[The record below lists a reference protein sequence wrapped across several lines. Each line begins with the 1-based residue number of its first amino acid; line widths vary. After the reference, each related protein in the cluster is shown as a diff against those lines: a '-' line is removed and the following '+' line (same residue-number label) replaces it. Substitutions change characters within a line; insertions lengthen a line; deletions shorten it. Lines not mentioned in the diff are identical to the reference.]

1 MSITNLPFD
10 GHSGG
15 RTAAP
20 ACRLLSCLLYSL
32 LFLLPTVGVA
42 ADSSPADGS
51 PADGSP
57 ADGSPADGSP
67 ADGSPADGSPADG
80 SPADG
85 SPADGSPADGSPADG
100 SPADGS
106 PAEANPA
113 RAITHAQA
121 TELRGF
127 LEEVLERNPELQAT
141 RARVDVLSHRPDQAG
156 ALPDPTLQTTLFALP
171 PETRVGPQRLQV
183 GVQQRLPSKARRD
196 LASKNAELTVRAAE
210 ADVRAAELRLATEA
224 RELWLELAF
233 VDALR
238 DILREERGHLERHE
252 ESARARYAAG
262 TGLAQGAIKLQAEL
276 TRVDAE
282 ILGIDARRRSLVAR
296 LDALRDR
303 FPGPDQAPYPVA
315 LPDVD
320 TTALGSFG
328 LESFGVAM
336 DFERLSRVALAARPE
351 VDAAMMRSRQAGLGE
366 ELAETNRKP
375 DFTVGLAWTL
385 VDSRQDTA
393 GRVNPPEDDGRDVLA
408 LTGGMTLPLWSTPRE
423 GELREA
429 LARTSAAAADAH
441 RVASEIRREVAD
453 LVHRLPLEVR
463 QLKLLRDVL
472 ERQAEE
478 AVTSA
483 VSAYATGQTQVLD
496 LLDAEHRLFE
506 VRRAVVRAHA
516 DVAIALAK
524 LEGAIAAP
532 LGHLTTR
539 GEGEDHD

>member
-1 MSITNLPFD
+1 MSNTNLP
-10 GHSGG
+10 HG
-15 RTAAP
+15 RHTAVL
-20 ACRLLSCLLYSL
+20 ACCLLCL
-32 LFLLPTVGVA
+32 LATTGLA
-42 ADSSPADGS
+42 ASESSETG
-51 PADGSP
+51 
-57 ADGSPADGSP
+57 
-67 ADGSPADGSPADG
+67 
-80 SPADG
+80 
-85 SPADGSPADGSPADG
+85 
-100 SPADGS
+100 
-106 PAEANPA
+106 PA
-113 RAITHAQA
+113 RALVRSLDDAA
-121 TELRGF
+121 LRAF
-127 LEEVLERNPELQAT
+127 LDEVLERNPELQAM
-141 RARVDVLSHRPDQAG
+141 RARVEALSHRPEQAG

-196 LASKNAELTVRAAE
+196 LASQNAELAVAAAE
-210 ADVRAAELRLATEA
+210 AEVRAAELRLVTKA

-233 VDALR
+233 VDTLR
-238 DILREERGHLERHE
+238 EILHEERGHLERHE

-303 FPGPDQAPYPVA
+303 FTDPQPDPEQIA

-328 LESFGVAM
+328 LESSGGSM
-336 DFERLSRVALAARPE
+336 DFERLSRAALASRPE
-351 VDAAMMRSRQAGLGE
+351 MAAATTRSQQAGLGE

-375 DFTVGLAWTL
+375 DFSVGLAWTL
-385 VDSRQDTA
+385 VESRQDTA
-393 GRVNPPEDDGRDVLA
+393 GRLNPPEDDGRDVLA
-408 LTGGMTLPLWSTPRE
+408 LMGGMTLPLWRTPRE
-423 GELREA
+423 AELREA
-429 LARTSAAAADAH
+429 LARTSAADADAR

-453 LVHRLPLEVR
+453 LAHRLPLEIR
-463 QLKLLRDVL
+463 QLMLLRDVL

-478 AVTSA
+478 TVTSA
-483 VSAYATGQTQVLD
+483 VSAYSTGQTEVLD

-506 VRRAVVRAHA
+506 VRRGVARART

-532 LGHLTTR
+532 LDHLTER
-539 GEGEDHD
+539 GKGEDHD